1 MQIGSINSIDSQ
13 LVTAT
18 NKATPMEVTNSF
30 SNYLSDAIKQVNQ
43 AQITSQV
50 MGQKLATGEIQD
62 VHQVTIAGQ
71 QATVMLDLAV
81 QVRNKVIE
89 SYQEIMRMPL

>member
-1 MQIGSINSIDSQ
+1 MQVGPASKIMLQPTES
-13 LVTAT
+13 VT
-18 NKATPMEVTNSF
+18 KATPMEVTNSF
-30 SNYLSDAIKQVNQ
+30 ASYLNRAIDQVNQ
-43 AQITSQV
+43 AQLTSQA
-50 MGQKLATGEIQD
+50 MAQKLATGEIQD
-62 VHQVTIAGQ
+62 LHQVTIAGQ